1 MNVVGRES
9 SDGDIPPL
17 TVIEVETK
25 TASLVTTT
33 LLRDGVDSGSNITAS
48 LDDIT
53 RLGDGV
59 NSGTSNIDR
68 LVSKLWL

>member
-1 MNVVGRES
+1 MNVVGRVS
-9 SDGDIPPL
+9 SDDDIPLL

-53 RLGDGV
+53 
-59 NSGTSNIDR
+59 
-68 LVSKLWL
+68 